1 MKLRCEITDEAEKNY
16 LEKRWKTM
24 LSPKT
29 PNHSS
34 ETDYEEEAS
43 GSSNPSTNEE
53 SNNDYMSDYSYNSK
67 VSNNA

>member
-1 MKLRCEITDEAEKNY
+1 
-16 LEKRWKTM
+16 M

-29 PNHSS
+29 PNHSN

-67 VSNNA
+67 V